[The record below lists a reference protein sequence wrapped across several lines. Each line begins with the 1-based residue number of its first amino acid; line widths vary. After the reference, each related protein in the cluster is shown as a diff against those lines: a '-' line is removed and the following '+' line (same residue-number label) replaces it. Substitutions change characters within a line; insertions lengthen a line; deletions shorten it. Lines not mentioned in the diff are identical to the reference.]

1 MSIRR
6 PLFRLMYESI
16 EVEEKS
22 LMKAAAE
29 APTYPPTAPGVE
41 RVAGAP

>member
-6 PLFRLMYESI
+6 PLFRLRYASI
-16 EVEEKS
+16 EIGEKS
-22 LMKAAAE
+22 LMKAATE
-29 APTYPPTAPGVE
+29 AATYPPTALGVE